1 MGILVHPNHEA
12 EKANGVGVSTDPIY
26 KTAGTFYLNTQ
37 LGADLVTNPNALS
50 VPEEILLDAVSG
62 TDDDYFVMN
71 PSNQVPKV
79 PDWTGILVH
88 LPIHHSSF
96 LLEEKVLILPL
107 PDALSPI
114 TGGVGGG
121 LTLRTT
127 SNKKLLNP
135 SFSLKY
141 HIQALTN
148 PRCRKV

>member
-50 VPEEILLDAVSG
+50 VPEEILLDAASG

-88 LPIHHSSF
+88 LPIHYSSF
-96 LLEEKVLILPL
+96 LLEEKSPDFAPARCTLPHYGRSRRGAYAT
-107 PDALSPI
+107 DNI
-114 TGGVGGG
+114 
-121 LTLRTT
+121 
-127 SNKKLLNP
+127 K
-135 SFSLKY
+135 
-141 HIQALTN
+141 
-148 PRCRKV
+148 